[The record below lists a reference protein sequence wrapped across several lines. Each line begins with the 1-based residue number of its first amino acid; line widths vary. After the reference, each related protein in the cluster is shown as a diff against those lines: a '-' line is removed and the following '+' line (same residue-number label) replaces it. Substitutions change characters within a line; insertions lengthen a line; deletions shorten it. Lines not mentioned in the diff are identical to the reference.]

1 MISKH
6 RKIFTCSYKTM
17 EAQMINIKSCL
28 SEMAPIYYNYLKLSV
43 SYYICA
49 FVRSEYHHWE
59 LTSLCSYCRL
69 FLSFCLAM
77 KQKVC

>member
-43 SYYICA
+43 SYYIY
-49 FVRSEYHHWE
+49 VR
-59 LTSLCSYCRL
+59 L
-69 FLSFCLAM
+69 
-77 KQKVC
+77 